1 MVSERRIHGYHGDFM
16 RAARSIVA
24 VVAVAVLQAAAGCA
38 TGTRQQR
45 PDQGSL
51 TVGVTTTGGRS
62 DLKFGVLIEPAGIT
76 GHLKADAGVFTTDAI
91 PPGEHVVRLTDV
103 PATCRIDGGATRTI
117 VISDERRFV
126 VLRFDVRCG

>member
-1 MVSERRIHGYHGDFM
+1 MVSDGRIHGYHGNRM
-16 RAARSIVA
+16 RAGRSLVG
-24 VVAVAVLQAAAGCA
+24 VLAVAMLHAAAGCA

-62 DLKFGVLIEPAGIT
+62 DLKFGVVIEPAGIAGT
-76 GHLKADAGVFTTDAI
+76 LKADAGVFTTDAI
-91 PPGEHVVRLTDV
+91 PPGEHVVRLTGV
-103 PATCRIDGGATRTI
+103 PATCQVDGGATRTI